1 MSRKLEESRK
11 MAELRWRAE
20 EIANGKGVLAE
31 ERREVISPRD
41 MRQSLHELR
50 VHQIELEMQN
60 EELNRVQ
67 AELDTARARYFD
79 LYDLAP
85 VGYFVVSTEGLIVE
99 ANLTAVT
106 LLGIPRASLVK
117 QPITRFIHKEDQDI
131 YYLQR
136 KRFLETGNPY
146 ACDLRMVKADGSVFW
161 AHLAATGA
169 RDPLSGPGHEEETI
183 PVNRVVLSDITERKA
198 AEALKARLEE
208 QLQQAEKLRT
218 VGVLAGGVAHDFNNL
233 LTVILGNANLALM
246 VAGPEAKLA
255 PYFEAIEKASMKA
268 ADLTQQLLSY
278 AGNEKI
284 VPRQVDINVVIK
296 EILQIIAASIPGNV
310 RIDCELAEGL
320 PFVEG
325 DSSRI
330 FQILMNLV
338 MNALEAIP
346 EAGAGLVSIR
356 TQAEE
361 VEEVEEVTLRDE
373 PWALP
378 MAAGRYVT
386 VEVVDSGVGMTPE
399 VVERAFDPFF
409 TTKFTGRGLGLAA
422 VIGILSSH
430 GGGIRVRSEPGNG
443 ASFKIF
449 LPAMA

>member
-1 MSRKLEESRK
+1 MKRKQEASRK

-20 EIANGKGVLAE
+20 EIANGKGVLVDDHH
-31 ERREVISPRD
+31 EVISPRD

-99 ANLTAVT
+99 ANFTAVA
-106 LLGIPRASLVK
+106 LLGVPRASLVK
-117 QPITRFIHKEDQDI
+117 QPITRFIHKEDQDT

-136 KRFLETGNPY
+136 KRFLETGKPY

-161 AHLAATGA
+161 AHLAATSA
-169 RDPLSGPGHEEETI
+169 RDSFSGHGQEDEQA
-183 PVNRVVLSDITERKA
+183 PVNRVVVSDITERKA
-198 AEALKARLEE
+198 AEALKAKLEE
-208 QLQQAEKLRT
+208 QLQQAEKLKT

-246 VAGPEAKLA
+246 VAGPEARLA
-255 PYFEAIEKASMKA
+255 PYFEAIEKASLKA

-284 VPRQVDINVVIK
+284 IPRQVDINVVVN
-296 EILQIIAASIPGNV
+296 EILQIISASVPGNV
-310 RIDCELAEGL
+310 RIDCDLGEGL
-320 PFVEG
+320 PSVVG
-325 DSSRI
+325 DSTKI

-346 EAGAGLVSIR
+346 EGGEGVINVLTRSEAI
-356 TQAEE
+356 
-361 VEEVEEVTLRDE
+361 VEATTRSGQ
-373 PWALP
+373 WALP
-378 MAAGRYVT
+378 MAPGRYVT
-386 VEVVDSGVGMTPE
+386 VEVMDTGLGMTPE
-399 VVERAFDPFF
+399 VAERAFDPFF
-409 TTKFTGRGLGLAA
+409 TTKFAGRGLGLAA

-430 GGGIRVRSEPGNG
+430 GGGICVRSEPGSG

-449 LPAMA
+449 LPTVA

>member
-1 MSRKLEESRK
+1 MRKKQDESRK
-11 MAELRWRAE
+11 RAELRWRAE
-20 EIANGKGVLAE
+20 EVANGKGVLVDDHHA
-31 ERREVISPRD
+31 VISPQD
-41 MRQSLHELR
+41 LRQSLHELR

-99 ANLTAVT
+99 ANLTAVA
-106 LLGIPRASLVK
+106 LLGVPRASLVK

-136 KRFLETGNPY
+136 KRFLEMGKPY
-146 ACDLRMVKADGSVFW
+146 ACDLRMVKVDGSMFW
-161 AHLAATGA
+161 AHLAATA
-169 RDPLSGPGHEEETI
+169 ASDSLSGHGQDEDPA

-198 AEALKARLEE
+198 AEALKARLED

-246 VAGPEAKLA
+246 VSGPEARLA
-255 PYFEAIEKASMKA
+255 PYFEAIEKASLKA

-284 VPRQVDINVVIK
+284 VLRPVDINIVVK
-296 EILQIIAASIPGNV
+296 EILQIVSASVPGNV
-310 RIDCELAEGL
+310 HIDCDLAESL
-320 PFVEG
+320 PSVKG
-325 DSSRI
+325 DSTKI

-346 EAGAGLVSIR
+346 EAGEGVINLLTR
-356 TQAEE
+356 AEE
-361 VEEVEEVTLRDE
+361 VAEATARSGQ
-373 PWALP
+373 WALP
-378 MAAGRYVT
+378 MTPGRYVT
-386 VEVVDSGVGMTPE
+386 VEVMDTGMGMTPE
-399 VVERAFDPFF
+399 VVQRAFDPFY

-430 GGGIRVRSEPGNG
+430 GGGICVRSEPGKG